1 MDSLEDRWAV
11 AVRLAN
17 RQIADAIA
25 ERFLADE
32 ELAAEVAACLSD
44 SPLPQLHTLSWLRK
58 ILVKLAHEPTRR
70 PAKVRGELPR
80 LVAIVRG
87 PPSTE
92 EHLPK
97 VFPYMLKKNWK
108 D

>member
-1 MDSLEDRWAV
+1 MSSFKDTWAL
-11 AVRLAN
+11 AVRAAN

-25 ERFLADE
+25 KRFLADE
-32 ELAAEVAACLSD
+32 ELAAEFEACLFD

-58 ILVKLAHEPTRR
+58 ILVKLAHEKRG
-70 PAKVRGELPR
+70 PARMRQEPP

-87 PPSTE
+87 SPSTE
-92 EHLPK
+92 GQLPK